1 MELLVH
7 VIPQLGLA
15 AALPP
20 RPARRSAPVSPPVM
34 RIGSNSRLTS
44 PCSEH
49 VNKTRTVT
57 RFLYARGGGE
67 RRGRHEHGAARPSAE
82 SGTRCLPARS
92 QNKPRKRRGC
102 KQPPYRGSSHRS
114 SPSFTLTS
122 SVVKGKKQRGAGL
135 GEAPLTAGSFLR
147 VSPLGLRRGRRG
159 ALLGQADL
167 PRAPPAAGGSGPAP
181 GRQLRPP
188 RAISLPEERR

>member
-34 RIGSNSRLTS
+34 RIESNSRLTS

-57 RFLYARGGGE
+57 RFVYARGGGE

-82 SGTRCLPARS
+82 SGMRCL
-92 QNKPRKRRGC
+92 
-102 KQPPYRGSSHRS
+102 
-114 SPSFTLTS
+114 
-122 SVVKGKKQRGAGL
+122 QRGLRTNPENERAASNRRT
-135 GEAPLTAGSFLR
+135 EAAASDLVP
-147 VSPLGLRRGRRG
+147 VSL
-159 ALLGQADL
+159 
-167 PRAPPAAGGSGPAP
+167 
-181 GRQLRPP
+181 
-188 RAISLPEERR
+188 